1 MNIRNL
7 IDKLADTHILTK
19 EELVYIIKNINDEDR
34 KYLHKKASCLRDKY
48 YSNKVYLRALIE
60 FTNYCKND
68 CYYCGIRKSNKN
80 ADRYRL
86 SLDEIMECADIGH
99 TLGYNT
105 YVLQGGE
112 DPYFTDDKIVE
123 IVKSIKSKYPN
134 CAVTL
139 SIGEKSYESYK
150 KYYDAGADRYLLRHE
165 TANEEHYKKLHPG
178 CMSLQNRIQCLRNLK
193 EIGYQIGAGFM
204 VHSPYQTPEILAEDL
219 LFLKELD
226 PHMVGIGPFI
236 PHHDTQFKN
245 EPAGTVE
252 ETTLMLSLIRLL
264 LPTCLLPATT
274 ALGTID
280 PVGREKGFDAG
291 ANVAMPNLSP
301 TSSRKKYELYDNKI
315 CTGDEAAECRHCI
328 ENRINIA
335 GYVLD
340 MSRGDNIT
348 WSRK

>member
-165 TANEEHYKKLHPG
+165 TANEEHYKKTSPRMYVTPKQNSMFKKLKRNRLSDRCWIYG
-178 CMSLQNRIQCLRNLK
+178 SFSLSNTRNFSRRFAILKRTGPTYGWNR
-193 EIGYQIGAGFM
+193 
-204 VHSPYQTPEILAEDL
+204 
-219 LFLKELD
+219 
-226 PHMVGIGPFI
+226 PFY
-236 PHHDTQFKN
+236 
-245 EPAGTVE
+245 
-252 ETTLMLSLIRLL
+252 
-264 LPTCLLPATT
+264 
-274 ALGTID
+274 
-280 PVGREKGFDAG
+280 
-291 ANVAMPNLSP
+291 P
-301 TSSRKKYELYDNKI
+301 TSRYSI
-315 CTGDEAAECRHCI
+315 
-328 ENRINIA
+328 
-335 GYVLD
+335 
-340 MSRGDNIT
+340 
-348 WSRK
+348 